1 MENFIIPIMNILQ
14 VGYILLILYLIFN
27 KSKCSR
33 QKMADLYFI
42 SCVIAGFVL
51 IMELSC
57 GFIFGAILWGLMLAM
72 DVYSYNSCSKE

>member
-1 MENFIIPIMNILQ
+1 MENFIIPIMNVLQ
-14 VGYILLILYLIFN
+14 VGYILLILYSIFN

-33 QKMADLYFI
+33 QKMADLSFI

-57 GFIFGAILWGLMLAM
+57 GFFFGAILWGIMLAM
-72 DVYSYNSCSKE
+72 DVYSYNAYSKG